1 MYNLL
6 TLFFRLFIKN
16 LFILLSSNKNSIN
29 IDYKSNSYILFL
41 FLKIGQNEL
50 IDVFQKVL
58 KKSKHAVETK
68 NLSISWGEVNVL
80 NQINFEL
87 NNGEKLAIVG
97 PSGSGKSTILKML
110 AGLIL
115 PTKGELR
122 IFGEK
127 QTYLR
132 LDQNNPPDVRL
143 VFQNPALLGSLTIE
157 ENVGFLLQRNKNLSK
172 KSIHEIVRECL
183 AEVGLFNVENKLPN
197 ELSGGMQK
205 RVSFARALITDQTL
219 NANSKPLLLFDEPTA
234 GLDPI
239 ASSRIEDL
247 INKTNHKA
255 SGSSIVVSHVLST
268 IERTSD
274 KVLMLYGGKFRWAG
288 SIDEFKKSKDPYV
301 FQFRNGK
308 LDGPMQPKDI

>member
-1 MYNLL
+1 M
-6 TLFFRLFIKN
+6 
-16 LFILLSSNKNSIN
+16 
-29 IDYKSNSYILFL
+29 
-41 FLKIGQNEL
+41 
-50 IDVFQKVL
+50 
-58 KKSKHAVETK
+58 KKSKYAVETN

-80 NQINFEL
+80 NQINFVL
-87 NNGEKLAIVG
+87 NDGEKLAIVG
-97 PSGSGKSTILKML
+97 PSGSGKSTILKIL

-115 PTKGELR
+115 PTKGELK
-122 IFGEK
+122 IFGKK

-157 ENVGFLLQRNKNLSK
+157 ENVGFLLKRNKKLSK
-172 KSIHEIVRECL
+172 KSINEIVSECL

-219 NANSKPLLLFDEPTA
+219 NTNTKPLLLFDEPTA

-247 INKTNHKA
+247 INKTIHKT

-268 IERTSD
+268 IERTSN

-288 SIDEFKKSKDPYV
+288 SIDEFKKSNDPYV

>member
-1 MYNLL
+1 
-6 TLFFRLFIKN
+6 
-16 LFILLSSNKNSIN
+16 
-29 IDYKSNSYILFL
+29 
-41 FLKIGQNEL
+41 
-50 IDVFQKVL
+50 L

-80 NQINFEL
+80 NEINFEL
-87 NNGEKLAIVG
+87 NDGEKLAIVG
-97 PSGSGKSTILKML
+97 PSGSGKSTILKIL

-157 ENVGFLLQRNKNLSK
+157 ENVGFLLKRNKNLSK
-172 KSIHEIVRECL
+172 KLIHEIERECL

-205 RVSFARALITDQTL
+205 RVSFARALITDHTL
-219 NANSKPLLLFDEPTA
+219 NAKSKPLLLFDEPTA

-247 INKTNHKA
+247 INKTNNKA

>member
-1 MYNLL
+1 M
-6 TLFFRLFIKN
+6 TF
-16 LFILLSSNKNSIN
+16 
-29 IDYKSNSYILFL
+29 YI
-41 FLKIGQNEL
+41 
-50 IDVFQKVL
+50 KVL
-58 KKSKHAVETK
+58 KKSQYAVETK
-68 NLSISWGEVNVL
+68 NLTIGWEEVNVL
-80 NQINFEL
+80 NQLNFKL
-87 NNGEKLAIVG
+87 CSGEKIAIVG
-97 PSGSGKSTILKML
+97 PSGSGKSTILKIL

-115 PTKGELR
+115 PTKGEFR

-157 ENVGFLLQRNKNLSK
+157 ENVGFLLKRNKNLSK
-172 KSIHEIVRECL
+172 KLIHKIVNECL
-183 AEVGLFNVENKLPN
+183 AEVGLFNINNKLPN

-205 RVSFARALITDQTL
+205 RVSFARALIRDHTL
-219 NANSKPLLLFDEPTA
+219 NTNTKPLLLFDEPTA

-247 INKTNHKA
+247 INKTNEKA
-255 SGSSIVVSHVLST
+255 NGSSIVVSHVLST

-274 KVLMLYGGKFRWAG
+274 KVLMLYGGKFRWSG
-288 SIDEFKKSKDPYV
+288 SIDEFKKSNDPFV

>member
-1 MYNLL
+1 M
-6 TLFFRLFIKN
+6 
-16 LFILLSSNKNSIN
+16 
-29 IDYKSNSYILFL
+29 
-41 FLKIGQNEL
+41 
-50 IDVFQKVL
+50 
-58 KKSKHAVETK
+58 KKSKYAVETK
-68 NLSISWGEVNVL
+68 NLSINWGALNVL
-80 NQINFEL
+80 DQLNFEL
-87 NNGEKLAIVG
+87 NDGEKLAIVG
-97 PSGSGKSTILKML
+97 PSGSGKSTILKIL

-115 PTKGELR
+115 PTEGELR

-143 VFQNPALLGSLTIE
+143 VFQNPALLGSLTIA
-157 ENVGFLLQRNKNLSK
+157 ENVGFILKRNKNLTK
-172 KSIHEIVRECL
+172 KLINEIVSECL

-205 RVSFARALITDQTL
+205 RVSFARALIADQTL
-219 NANSKPLLLFDEPTA
+219 NEKTNPLLLFDEPTA

-247 INKTNHKA
+247 INKTNDKA

-288 SIDEFKKSKDPYV
+288 SINEFKESKDPYV
-301 FQFRNGK
+301 FQFRHGK